1 MIDLTKKGLPN
12 VVEING
18 KPYSIYTDFRIWMK
32 FANNVR
38 FLKKNDKLDVSY
50 LFKNIMPSRC
60 DISVLLDF
68 CFPKSELPR
77 SHRNPEEILFD
88 YVLDA
93 DYIYAAFMSQY
104 GIDLLE
110 VEELHW
116 YKFLA
121 LFKGL
126 KDDEMICKIM
136 GYRGYEKADNSKKD
150 HFAELKEAWRIEYIS
165 PEEQAEIE
173 KFSSMF
179 D

>member
-18 KPYSIYTDFRIWMK
+18 RLYSIYTDFRIWMK
-32 FANNVR
+32 FAVSAQNLR
-38 FLKKNDKLDVSY
+38 AGEKIDVSY
-50 LFKNIMPSRC
+50 LFKNAHPVSC
-60 DISVLLDF
+60 DIHPLLEF

-77 SHRNPEEILFD
+77 STKSHSEILFD
-88 YVLDA
+88 YSIDA

-110 VEELHW
+110 VNDLHW

-126 KDDEMICKIM
+126 KDDEIMCKIM
-136 GYRGYEKADNSKKD
+136 AYRGYEKSNDKVDKY
-150 HFAELKEAWRIEYIS
+150 EQLKEAWRIERIT
-165 PEEQAEIE
+165 PEEQEEIDR
-173 KFSSMF
+173 FSGLF
-179 D
+179 N